1 MDAQRALLDEL
12 MGTARNLTEE
22 ERKGYKEIKW
32 DDKEVCGF
40 YMVRFC
46 PHDLFVNTRSDL
58 GVCPRIHDPKLKESF
73 EKSPRHDS
81 YVPKFEA
88 ELAHFCEKLVSDLD
102 RRVRRGQ
109 ERLEQEIKN
118 LLEQVESLGE
128 TGKVDEAEAL
138 MRKVDT
144 LNAEKT
150 ALAQQPQQDKLLM
163 IAQEKKMALCEI
175 CGSFLVANDAAERT
189 QSHVTGKQHMGYGM
203 VRDFLSKYKAAKEK
217 AREEQ
222 RLAREKEAEER
233 KKQREREYDSRLR
246 SDSADRDRYHDRDYD
261 RERERYRERSHER
274 NGRGSREGGRG
285 SDWNY
290 SNSRNERDGSREI
303 YRERDR
309 SRSRSPVRAWPKEV
323 IWESHSA
330 ILEDCLDKCLNF
342 EFRRALLKLYHLSI
356 INIVREKVQILFVCI
371 GNTAAD
377 GEYGFLQ
384 TMSCS
389 SAKPVSFL
397 FGKSV

>member
-22 ERKGYKEIKW
+22 ERKGYKEIRW

-58 GVCPRIHDPKLKESF
+58 GVCLRIHDPKLKESF

-102 RRVRRGQ
+102 RRVKRGQ
-109 ERLEQEIKN
+109 ERLEQEVEVPPPLPLSAGKSEQLSVLEEKIKN

-150 ALAQQPQQDKLLM
+150 ALTQQPQQDKLLM

-203 VRDFLSKYKAAKEK
+203 VRDFLSEYKSAKEK
-217 AREEQ
+217 AREEE

-233 KKQREREYDSRLR
+233 RKQREREYDSRLG
-246 SDSADRDRYHDRDYD
+246 SDSADRDRYRDRDYD
-261 RERERYRERSHER
+261 RERDIYRERSHER

-285 SDWNY
+285 SDRNY
-290 SNSRNERDGSREI
+290 SNSRNERDTSRER

-309 SRSRSPVRAWPKEV
+309 SRSRSPVR
-323 IWESHSA
+323 HGH
-330 ILEDCLDKCLNF
+330 
-342 EFRRALLKLYHLSI
+342 RR
-356 INIVREKVQILFVCI
+356 
-371 GNTAAD
+371 
-377 GEYGFLQ
+377 
-384 TMSCS
+384 S
-389 SAKPVSFL
+389 SGSLIRPC
-397 FGKSV
+397 

>member
-1 MDAQRALLDEL
+1 MGPPKSGRAISQQAFDEMVKENMEDLGMDPTEALQDAIQTLTLQGVDLSGIVTCVPGESNPVMECLDKLKQLNGNWSDLNHVEDENAVNEIVELLEELYDMCEGKGSGNAAIACFHITPELSLLTLPVFTLVPARALLDEL

-22 ERKGYKEIKW
+22 ERKGYKEIRW

-88 ELAHFCEKLVSDLD
+88 ELALFCEKLVSDLD
-102 RRVRRGQ
+102 RRVKRGQ
-109 ERLEQEIKN
+109 ERLEQEVEVPPPLPLSAEKSEQLSVLEEKIKN

-150 ALAQQPQQDKLLM
+150 ALTQQPQQDKLLM

-203 VRDFLSKYKAAKEK
+203 VRDFLSEYKV
-217 AREEQ
+217 
-222 RLAREKEAEER
+222 L
-233 KKQREREYDSRLR
+233 
-246 SDSADRDRYHDRDYD
+246 
-261 RERERYRERSHER
+261 
-274 NGRGSREGGRG
+274 
-285 SDWNY
+285 
-290 SNSRNERDGSREI
+290 I
-303 YRERDR
+303 
-309 SRSRSPVRAWPKEV
+309 
-323 IWESHSA
+323 
-330 ILEDCLDKCLNF
+330 
-342 EFRRALLKLYHLSI
+342 
-356 INIVREKVQILFVCI
+356 EKVKLLHKNPSTF
-371 GNTAAD
+371 
-377 GEYGFLQ
+377 
-384 TMSCS
+384 
-389 SAKPVSFL
+389 
-397 FGKSV
+397 